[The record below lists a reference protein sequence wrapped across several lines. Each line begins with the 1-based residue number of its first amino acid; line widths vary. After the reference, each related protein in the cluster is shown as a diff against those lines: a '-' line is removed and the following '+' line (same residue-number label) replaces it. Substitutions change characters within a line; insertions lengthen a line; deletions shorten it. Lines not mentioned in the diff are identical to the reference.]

1 MFCPKCGNSD
11 QKPETFC
18 RACGTFL
25 PDFDKSSKKKK
36 PPAEHINANAVLSA
50 MTIVVSFTLAALLY
64 SILAFRPD
72 THALIYITAGFLLA
86 IGGWHIQ
93 TFVRTLMLRK
103 QLKEWGRLSGEEQ
116 KEKSAASAAPIQL
129 NEPDLSS
136 HIPAS
141 VTEMTTRNLAK
152 SREPLP

>member
-11 QKPETFC
+11 QQPETFC
-18 RACGTFL
+18 RKCGAFL
-25 PDFDKSSKKKK
+25 PDFDKAGKRKK
-36 PPAEHINANAVLSA
+36 PPAEHITANAVLSA

-64 SILAFRPD
+64 AILAFRPD

-93 TFVRTLMLRK
+93 TFIRTLMLRK
-103 QLKEWGRLSGEEQ
+103 QLKEWGRLDG
-116 KEKSAASAAPIQL
+116 KEKREDLPGSVAPRSL
-129 NEPDLSS
+129 GEPDLSS

-141 VTEMTTRNLAK
+141 VTEVTTRNLAGTGN
-152 SREPLP
+152 PLP